1 MKLFDRS
8 VDFAQFNEDPPLYAL
23 ARAWMQNKP
32 YGIKSSDSQEGNQDG
47 DSPPSSQESGTSSAA
62 HSVSIKKCV
71 TYSRMLPLLIHATL
85 VCDSVFVNF
94 GDLNGMSFDNNP
106 VCSIYA

>member
-1 MKLFDRS
+1 
-8 VDFAQFNEDPPLYAL
+8 
-23 ARAWMQNKP
+23 MQNKP